1 MNKLQSEL
9 LKYKNQLSNQNLSLN
24 NNINLNNEINNLKEQ
39 NKILFSQ
46 IKLKDNEINNLQIK
60 IQNNYVS
67 QQKISRKDI
76 IVINFVTGDGK
87 ISNCGIECMPD
98 DTFAQVEEELYKI
111 YDEYRNTNNYFIYHG
126 SQILRFKKIKEN
138 NIKNRAVIQLIKYE

>member
-46 IKLKDNEINNLQIK
+46 IKIKDNEINNLQNK

-87 ISNCGIECMPD
+87 
-98 DTFAQVEEELYKI
+98 
-111 YDEYRNTNNYFIYHG
+111 
-126 SQILRFKKIKEN
+126 
-138 NIKNRAVIQLIKYE
+138 

>member
-46 IKLKDNEINNLQIK
+46 IKIKDNEINNLQNK

-76 IVINFVTGDGK
+76 IVI
-87 ISNCGIECMPD
+87 
-98 DTFAQVEEELYKI
+98 
-111 YDEYRNTNNYFIYHG
+111 
-126 SQILRFKKIKEN
+126 IL
-138 NIKNRAVIQLIKYE
+138 

>member
-24 NNINLNNEINNLKEQ
+24 NNINLNNEINNLKQQ
-39 NKILFSQ
+39 NNILFNQ
-46 IKLKDNEINNLQIK
+46 INIKDNEIINLKNK

-98 DTFAQVEEELYKI
+98 DTFAQVEEELYKV

-138 NIKNRAVIQLIKYE
+138 NIQNRAVIQLVQNE